1 MPYEPREGDLS
12 IFKNDNA
19 TGKQPQY
26 RGSALINGGK
36 YKLSLWVKESKKG
49 KFFSGK
55 IEPDNYVPGLNR
67 GVAEIDRSTA
77 DEIPP
82 DNTNDLPF

>member
-1 MPYEPREGDLS
+1 VS
-12 IFKNDNA
+12 IFKNDTA
-19 TGKQPQY
+19 TGNQPQY
-26 RGSALINGGK
+26 RGSALINREK